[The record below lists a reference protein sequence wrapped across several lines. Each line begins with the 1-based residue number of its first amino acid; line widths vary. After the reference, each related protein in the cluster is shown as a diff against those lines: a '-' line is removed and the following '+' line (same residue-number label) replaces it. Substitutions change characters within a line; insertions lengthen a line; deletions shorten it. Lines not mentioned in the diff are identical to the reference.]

1 MFEEFLHL
9 RLLRNT
15 RAKLPPCLIY
25 LLAMLLLN
33 SVLFKQ
39 TIQTVPL
46 FANWLSH
53 IAGGEKK
60 KQQEKKSE
68 AKSGVIIS
76 TCGAKSLKESPM
88 FGHLSLARD
97 RVSGQ
102 NKKTFSTF
110 VSGMK
115 ESHLSLATV
124 ENSCD
129 TVDQTRLP
137 ESAGGV
143 HMAKYLQFLQQMGHC
158 STPAPV

>member
-1 MFEEFLHL
+1 
-9 RLLRNT
+9 
-15 RAKLPPCLIY
+15 
-25 LLAMLLLN
+25 
-33 SVLFKQ
+33 
-39 TIQTVPL
+39 
-46 FANWLSH
+46 
-53 IAGGEKK
+53 
-60 KQQEKKSE
+60 
-68 AKSGVIIS
+68 
-76 TCGAKSLKESPM
+76 M

-158 STPAPV
+158 LTPAPV